1 MTYKAVIFDF
11 GRVLL
16 NWNPKDIFVNG
27 EFASDAEFNQ
37 FLNFIM
43 PFHLCTDAGLAFD
56 KIFPLVAERF
66 PEKRALINIWQNYF
80 ERSLQEPITGTVDIL
95 KELKHQGKYQLFGLT
110 NFEEDLC
117 RKTMAKHDFF
127 ALLDDIVISGAVGLV
142 KPYDDI
148 YKILPARHHLKMN
161 ECIFIDDNAFNID
174 AANRLGIYGILF
186 KDSQQLKDELIALNI
201 L

>member
-16 NWNPKDIFVNG
+16 NWSPKDIFTQG
-27 EFASDAEFNQ
+27 EFASDDEFNS
-37 FLNFIM
+37 FFNFIM
-43 PFHLCTDAGLAFD
+43 PFHLCTDGGLAFD

-66 PEKRALINIWQNYF
+66 PEKRELISIWQNYF
-80 ERSLQEPITGTVDIL
+80 ERSIQEPIWDTVDIL
-95 KELKHQGKYQLFGLT
+95 KTLKDDGRYQLFGLT

-117 RKTMAKHDFF
+117 RKIIAKYDFF
-127 ALLDDIVISGAVGLV
+127 NLLDDIVISGEVGLV

-148 YKILPARHHLKMN
+148 YKILPARYHLKMD
-161 ECIFIDDNAFNID
+161 ECIFIDDNIFNINT
-174 AANRLGIYGILF
+174 ANRLGIHGILF
-186 KDSQQLKDELIALNI
+186 KDAKQLHTELTELNI